1 MKKTVIAIVIL
12 MVFSIA
18 WYILKPSSPENKVL
32 ESNTTINNKIT
43 KVTLSESLTITESGI
58 YELTG
63 NIEDGLITIHADGE
77 VILVLNNVIIKN
89 SKGPAIYIEQSAA
102 TTIELTG
109 GTVNQLTDSDSYSI
123 YKEDVNGTIF
133 SRNNLIITG
142 KGTLKVNADYKN
154 GIVSKGKLTIE
165 SGTIEIDAVE
175 DGIQSSD
182 NMLIKD
188 GIITINSAGNGI
200 RTRDDTRTELG
211 YIQIENGIFNIRA
224 TLDGIQANTYLSIKN
239 GSFDIRTGNGSSTAW
254 TNQTISAKALKSKK
268 NLIIENGTFT
278 IDSADDAI
286 HTNSSLSIID
296 GVFHISSGD
305 DGIHADNTIIINNGT
320 ITITKSYEGIES
332 ASININ
338 GGTITITASDDGIN
352 ASGGSDNS
360 SQGGRAGQNQLSTST
375 EYKLTLNGGMIEI
388 NASGDGLDANG
399 NIYIN
404 GGEIYVNSSTND
416 KKRELDSEYV
426 ITGGTLMTIGTN
438 RISET
443 TTNLSTQFIIILS
456 TAIKS
461 NDKIVITDSKDNEL
475 FEYTIKK
482 QSESIVYSSP
492 LLKLNESYKLKINDA
507 VIKTFNISS
516 NTTVVE

>member
-1 MKKTVIAIVIL
+1 MKKIVIAIIIL
-12 MVFSIA
+12 TVFSLA
-18 WYILKPSSPENKVL
+18 WYILKPPPLDNKVL
-32 ESNTTINNKIT
+32 DSNTTINNKIT
-43 KVTLSESLTITESGI
+43 KVTLSESLTITEAGI

-63 NIEDGLITIHADGE
+63 QIKDGLITVHTDGK
-77 VILVLNNVIIKN
+77 VILVLNNVTIKN
-89 SKGPAIYIEQSAA
+89 SKGPAIYVEQSEA

-109 GTVNQLTDSDSYSI
+109 GSINQLTDSDSYSI

-154 GIVSKGKLTIE
+154 GIVSEGPLTIE
-165 SGTIEIDAVE
+165 SGTIEIDALE
-175 DGIQSSD
+175 DGIQSLD
-182 NMLIKD
+182 NIIIKD
-188 GIITINSAGNGI
+188 GIININSAGNGI
-200 RTRDDTRTELG
+200 RTVNDTHTEIG
-211 YIQIENGIFNIRA
+211 YIQIENGAFNIRA
-224 TLDGIQANTYLSIKN
+224 TLDGIQATTYLSIKN
-239 GSFDIRTGNGSSTAW
+239 GIFDIRTGNGSSIAW

-268 NLIIENGTFT
+268 NLIIENGSFT

-296 GVFHISSGD
+296 GAFHISSGD
-305 DGIHADNTIIINNGT
+305 DGIHADDTIIINNGT
-320 ITITKSYEGIES
+320 IAIMKSYEGIEA

-338 GGTITITASDDGIN
+338 GGSITITASDDGIN
-352 ASGGSDNS
+352 VGGGSDSS
-360 SQGGRAGQNQLSTST
+360 SQSGRAGQNQFSTSIK
-375 EYKLTLNGGMIEI
+375 YKLTLNSGMIEI
-388 NASGDGLDANG
+388 DASGDGLDANG

-416 KKRELDSEYV
+416 EKRELDSEYV

-443 TTNLSTQFIIILS
+443 TTNLSTQLTIILS

-475 FEYTIKK
+475 FEYTTKK

-492 LLKLNESYKLKINDA
+492 LLKLNERYKLKINDA